1 MKILI
6 TGAFGQ
12 LGAILSEKLNKF
24 NEVIKTG
31 RKLPEGETGMNLDIC
46 NKIILKD
53 ILQISKPDIL
63 INLAA
68 LTNVDLCEKKPT
80 LAKQVNV
87 VGVENICDVFSGRII
102 HLSTDYVF
110 DGKKGPYK
118 ESNRTCP
125 ISVYGKTKLE
135 SENIILNHNSKNLII
150 RTNVIYG
157 NSKNTKASFLN
168 WVVESLTKKN
178 KIDVVNDQYN
188 NPTYSKSIANV
199 ICLCIKDNIKG
210 LYHWGDKEFLNR
222 YSFALKIA
230 KKFNLNE
237 KLINPVSTADLNQVA
252 KRPLNSG
259 LISEKLKNIL
269 NVKAPSIDECLEDIK
284 ETF

>member
-12 LGAILSEKLNKF
+12 LGEILSEKLNKF

-68 LTNVDLCEKKPT
+68 LTNVDLCERKPT

-87 VGVENICDVFSGRII
+87 VGVENICDVFPGRII

-110 DGKKGPYK
+110 DGKEGPYK
-118 ESNRTCP
+118 ESNKTCP
-125 ISVYGKTKLE
+125 ISVYGETKLE
-135 SENIILNHNSKNLII
+135 SENIILDHNSKNLII

-199 ICLCIKDNIKG
+199 ICLCLKDNVKG
-210 LYHWGDKEFLNR
+210 LYHWGDEEILNR

-237 KLINPVSTADLNQVA
+237 KLINPVSTADLNQAA

-269 NVKAPSIDECLEDIK
+269 NVEAPSIDECLKDIK

>member
-12 LGAILSEKLNKF
+12 LGEILSEKLNNF

-31 RKLPEGETGMNLDIC
+31 RKLPNGENGMSLDIC

-80 LAKQVNV
+80 LARQVNV
-87 VGVENICDVFSGRII
+87 VGVENICDVFPGRII
-102 HLSTDYVF
+102 HISTDYVF
-110 DGKKGPYK
+110 DGKEGPYK
-118 ESNRTCP
+118 ESNRTFP

-135 SENIILNHNSKNLII
+135 SEKIILNHNSKNLII

-157 NSKNTKASFLN
+157 YRKNTKASFLN
-168 WVVESLTKKN
+168 WVVESLNKKN

-199 ICLCIKDNIKG
+199 ICLCIINNIYG
-210 LYHWGDKEFLNR
+210 LYHWGDGEILNR

-269 NVKAPSIDECLEDIK
+269 NVEAPSIDECLDDIK